1 LAEEE
6 RVIDAAGG
14 VGDSLPMVI
23 PTPSSPA
30 TLSVD
35 HGLEEVRAF
44 VAEQISASPLQK
56 LPFDFNRFVG
66 GGKMLR
72 GRIAFMLGDALG
84 LPREHQVRRAAA
96 VELCHAAS
104 LLHDDVIDGGHL
116 RRHLPAFWVRHGA
129 SGAILAGDLLW
140 TLSLGAVNDTQPG
153 APRALLVEMIRH
165 MCAAEIE
172 QELLLRGHP
181 GSLAAAE
188 RIARGKTGA
197 LFAFIAAAAAPE
209 RGPVFDILLEA
220 GYLAGVAYQLSD
232 DILDITDAP
241 DAGKQLGRDRAMGKI
256 TAASADDGGLDA
268 VRARLA
274 ELRET
279 SLRLGAETPA
289 AEAWTAYWERD
300 LSPAMERHLVQAL
313 SQPVT

>member
-1 LAEEE
+1 
-6 RVIDAAGG
+6 
-14 VGDSLPMVI
+14 MVLTATSI
-23 PTPSSPA
+23 STPP
-30 TLSVD
+30 SVD
-35 HGLEEVRAF
+35 PGLAEVRAF
-44 VAEQISASPLQK
+44 VAERLDASPLRE

-72 GRIAFMLGDALG
+72 GRLAFLLGDALG

-140 TLSLGAVNDTQPG
+140 TLSLEAVDDTQPG
-153 APRALLVEMIRH
+153 APRALLVDMIRH
-165 MCAAEIE
+165 MCTAEIE

-197 LFAFIAAAAAPE
+197 LFAFIAAASAPE
-209 RGPVFDILLEA
+209 RGPVFDALLEA

-232 DILDITDAP
+232 DILDIADAP
-241 DAGKQLGRDRAMGKI
+241 DAGKQLGRDRAMGKV
-256 TAASADDGGLDA
+256 TAASADDGGPDV

-274 ELRET
+274 GLRET
-279 SLRLGAETPA
+279 SLRLGADTPA
-289 AEAWTAYWERD
+289 AEAWAAYWERD
-300 LSPAMERHLVQAL
+300 LAPAMERHLVQAL
-313 SQPVT
+313 TQPAS